1 MVYLTY
7 RNLSHQVGGFFMA
20 KVKHL
25 VTLDALSVDEIMTI
39 LHRADDFVNGETLN
53 LGKIVVAN
61 LFFEPSTRTQYSFEM
76 AQKKLGAQT
85 MTFHEGS
92 SSTSKGESL
101 YDTVKTIEALSVDT
115 LVIRHP
121 EVNYFEQLIPHL
133 KIPLVNGGDGSGNHP
148 SQSLLDLYTIWKEF
162 GQLEGLNVAIAGD
175 IANSRVAHSN
185 IKAMERL
192 GMVVHL
198 IAPPQFQEK
207 GYEWHDFDCLIDKVD
222 VVMLLRVQHERHH
235 SEMTLTKSEYHEQYG
250 MTVDRME
257 KMKSTAIIMHPGPFN
272 RGTEIA
278 DEVVEAKRSRIFKQ
292 VENGVYI
299 RMAMLEYV
307 LGSG

>member
-1 MVYLTY
+1 M
-7 RNLSHQVGGFFMA
+7 SEI
-20 KVKHL
+20 KHL
-25 VTLDALSVDEIMTI
+25 VTMDGLSITEIMNI
-39 LHRADDFVNGETLN
+39 LHRAKQFASGATLN
-53 LGKIVVAN
+53 LDKRVVAN

-76 AQKKLGAQT
+76 AQRKLGVQT

-101 YDTVKTIEALSVDT
+101 YDTAKTIEALGVDA

-121 EVNYFEQLIPHL
+121 EVNYFEHLIPHL
-133 KIPLVNGGDGSGNHP
+133 KIPIVNGGDGSGSHP

-162 GQLEGLNVAIAGD
+162 EQLEGLTIAIVGD

-185 IKAMERL
+185 MKAMERL

-198 IAPPQFQEK
+198 VAPPQFQEK
-207 GYEWHDFDCLIDKVD
+207 GYEWHDFDALIDQVD
-222 VVMLLRVQHERHH
+222 VVMLLRVQHERHQNK
-235 SEMTLTKSEYHEQYG
+235 MTLTKSEYHEQYG
-250 MTVDRME
+250 MTVTRME
-257 KMKSTAIIMHPGPFN
+257 KMKPNAIIMHPGPFN

-278 DEVVEAKRSRIFKQ
+278 DEVVEAARSRIFKQ

-307 LGSG
+307 LRSEQKCYY

>member
-1 MVYLTY
+1 M
-7 RNLSHQVGGFFMA
+7 S
-20 KVKHL
+20 KIKHL
-25 VTLDALSVDEIMTI
+25 VTLDELSIDVIMNI
-39 LHRADDFVNGETLN
+39 LDRADEFASGARLN
-53 LGKIVVAN
+53 LDKTVVAN

-76 AQKKLGAQT
+76 AQKKLGMGT
-85 MTFHEGS
+85 ITFNEGT
-92 SSTSKGESL
+92 SSTNKGESL
-101 YDTVKTIEALSVDT
+101 YDTVKTIEALGVDA

-133 KIPLVNGGDGSGNHP
+133 KIPIVNGGDGSGSHP

-162 GQLEGLNVAIAGD
+162 EQLEGLSVAIAGD
-175 IANSRVAHSN
+175 IANSRVARSN

-198 IAPPQFQEK
+198 VAPPQFQEK
-207 GYEWHDFDCLIDKVD
+207 GYEWHDFDALIDKMD
-222 VVMLLRVQHERHH
+222 VVMLLRVQHERHE

-250 MTVDRME
+250 MTVERMK
-257 KMKSTAIIMHPGPFN
+257 KMKSTAIIMHPAPFN

-278 DEVVEAKRSRIFKQ
+278 DEVVEAKQSRIFKQ

-299 RMAMLEYV
+299 RMAMLEYA